1 MSVCVSVMPKPLDP
15 AVASLTKSKR
25 LSAGSGSP
33 KQNTSSTRCATGN
46 ETEHSYST
54 RSDSISLFQKRF
66 SSVTC
71 SVNTILVMYYM
82 TTSTCCFQNPPKD
95 RQRSERLEQRVT
107 ILGVNKQR
115 RQPSRDIV
123 GHHRTGTEN
132 GKTSSKPY
140 KLYFD
145 GQKKPCSTVIVMTV

>member
-71 SVNTILVMYYM
+71 SVNTILVMSYM

-107 ILGVNKQR
+107 ILG
-115 RQPSRDIV
+115 RQQTEKVAEQGHRWTSSDWNREWEDIV
-123 GHHRTGTEN
+123 
-132 GKTSSKPY
+132 KA
-140 KLYFD
+140 
-145 GQKKPCSTVIVMTV
+145 I